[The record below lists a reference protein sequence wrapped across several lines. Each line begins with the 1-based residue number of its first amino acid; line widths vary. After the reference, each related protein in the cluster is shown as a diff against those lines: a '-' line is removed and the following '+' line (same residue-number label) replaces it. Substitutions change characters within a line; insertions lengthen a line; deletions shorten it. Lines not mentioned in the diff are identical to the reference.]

1 MNTRFTRNSIAVVL
15 LLLAA
20 QNWGSTT
27 SAQEQAE
34 TKASDRFQI
43 AISRYVSLHR
53 TIERFVPPI
62 KNVTDPLEAK
72 RSMIAMSEAIRK
84 ARWSVTEGNI
94 FMGQAAIGIHH
105 TLTTASRNADPACQ
119 RALSDIFQSPADTW
133 SETVNDAFPWALS
146 RILPPC
152 VQDALPELPIEL
164 QYRVVGADLVLV
176 DLHANLIVD
185 ILRGAFPQATR

>member
-1 MNTRFTRNSIAVVL
+1 MNTRPTWNAIAFVL
-15 LLLAA
+15 LLLA
-20 QNWGSTT
+20 QDWGSTT

-34 TKASDRFQI
+34 TTASDRFQI
-43 AISRYVSLHR
+43 AVSRYVSLHR
-53 TIERFVPPI
+53 AIERFVPPI

-84 ARWSVTEGNI
+84 ARWSVTEGNV
-94 FMGQAAIGIHH
+94 FMGQVAIGIHN
-105 TLTTASRNADPACQ
+105 TLTTAIRNADPACQ
-119 RALSDIFQSPADTW
+119 RALSDILQSPADTW

-146 RILPPC
+146 RMLPSC

-176 DLHANLIVD
+176 DLHANLSVD
-185 ILRGAFPQATR
+185 ILRGAFPLAPR

>member
-1 MNTRFTRNSIAVVL
+1 MNTRPTRNAIAFVL

-20 QNWGSTT
+20 QDWGSMT

-34 TKASDRFQI
+34 TTASDRFQI
-43 AISRYVSLHR
+43 AVSRYVSLHR

-62 KNVTDPLEAK
+62 KDVTDPLEAK
-72 RSMIAMSEAIRK
+72 RSMVAMSEAIRK
-84 ARWSVTEGNI
+84 ARWSVTEGNV
-94 FMGQAAIGIHH
+94 FMGQVAIGIQN
-105 TLTTASRNADPACQ
+105 TLTTATRNADPDCQ
-119 RALSDIFQSPADTW
+119 RGLSDILHSPADTW

-146 RILPPC
+146 RMLPSC
-152 VQDALPELPIEL
+152 VRDALPELPIEL